1 MNKNLKKLFYKS
13 PNFSTKWTAYFPIYE
28 EIFKKYRNK
37 NITFVEIGVGLG
49 GSLFMW
55 RNYFGKKSR
64 IIGIDLNPQAK
75 ELEKKGF
82 EIFIGD
88 QADKDFWYIFYKKIG
103 KVDIILDDGGH
114 KNLQQISTVFYSL
127 PNIKD
132 NGLIV
137 VEDTITSYI
146 KKGFGNP
153 TRFSFINFCHKIVE
167 LIHDRNPLLKKKKS
181 YFSKSIY
188 QVRFFESIVVFDINK
203 KKCNSNT
210 LVYNKKNFKSFDDYR
225 HKGNSIKFLNYLRS
239 FKYLKNVNLNYKLI
253 KFFGYRNIFFF
264 IYEKIKLYLFFYKIR
279 NK

>member
-1 MNKNLKKLFYKS
+1 MNKNLEKLFYKS
-13 PNFSTKWTAYFPIYE
+13 PNFSAKWSNYFSIYE
-28 EIFKKYRNK
+28 EIFKKYQKK

-55 RNYFGKKSR
+55 RNYFGNRSR

-82 EIFIGD
+82 EIFIGSQQD
-88 QADKDFWYIFYKKIG
+88 EDFWNSFYKKIG

-114 KNLQQISTVFYSL
+114 KNLQQISTFFYSL

-137 VEDTITSYI
+137 IEDTVTSYI

-153 TRFSFINFCHKIVE
+153 SKYSFINFSTKIVE
-167 LIHDRNPLLKKKKS
+167 LMYARNSILKKKHN
-181 YFSKSIY
+181 YVSKSVY

-203 KKCNSNT
+203 KKCKISNAI
-210 LVYNKKNFKSFDDYR
+210 YNKKNFISFNDYR
-225 HKGNSIKFLNYLRS
+225 HKSNSIKLLEYLRS
-239 FKYLKNVNLNYKLI
+239 FKPFKNINFSHRFI
-253 KFFGYRNIFFF
+253 KFFGYRNIFFY
-264 IYEKIKLYLFFYKIR
+264 IYEKIKIYLLFHKIL
-279 NK
+279 KK

>member
-28 EIFKKYRNK
+28 EIFKKYQNK

-88 QADKDFWYIFYKKIG
+88 QTDKDFWDIFYKKIG

-127 PNIKD
+127 TNIKD

-167 LIHDRNPLLKKKKS
+167 LIHERNPLLKKKK
-181 YFSKSIY
+181 KL
-188 QVRFFESIVVFDINK
+188 FFK
-203 KKCNSNT
+203 
-210 LVYNKKNFKSFDDYR
+210 
-225 HKGNSIKFLNYLRS
+225 
-239 FKYLKNVNLNYKLI
+239 KYLSSA
-253 KFFGYRNIFFF
+253 IF
-264 IYEKIKLYLFFYKIR
+264 
-279 NK
+279 